1 MFKQN
6 KGFSLVELIIV
17 IAIMAVLVGFLAPQF
32 LKYVEKSRDSKAIH
46 CGDAYREAVE
56 VTIIA
61 IASGNDVN
69 NIGASLSSGY
79 FAFTPTTSISA
90 APSGQVM
97 RDVVSA
103 MHIGAS
109 DRFEAIAIVDNYQVM
124 QVTYRDMNTDKVYVW
139 FLDAPRGNAL
149 SSYAS
154 DINTWIVFDNAGSN
168 WTSDYAGLSSVQ
180 WNGN

>member
-46 CGDAYREAVE
+46 GGDAYREAVE
-56 VTIIA
+56 VTITA
-61 IASGNDVN
+61 IAGGNDIN
-69 NIGASLSSGY
+69 NIGASLRSGY
-79 FAFTPTTSISA
+79 YAFTPTASISA

-97 RDVVSA
+97 RDVTNA
-103 MHIGAS
+103 MHIGSS

-124 QVTYRDMNTDKVYVW
+124 QVTYRDMNTDRVYVW
-139 FLDAPRGNAL
+139 FLDAPRGSAIG
-149 SSYAS
+149 SYAS
-154 DINTWIVFDNAGSN
+154 DINKWLIFDNAGPN
-168 WTSDYAGLSSVQ
+168 WTADYAGLSSVQ